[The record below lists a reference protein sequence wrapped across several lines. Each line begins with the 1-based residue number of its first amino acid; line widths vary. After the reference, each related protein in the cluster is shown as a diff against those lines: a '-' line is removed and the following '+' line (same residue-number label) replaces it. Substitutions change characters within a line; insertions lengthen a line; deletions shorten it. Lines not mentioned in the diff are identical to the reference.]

1 MRHLDKNR
9 PYATVHGDASH
20 AYEQDGINFDAAGNA
35 VDEPKETPKPA
46 PAAASAGQSVT
57 IAGKVFHLDAMSPE
71 ELVAL
76 ANDSLGLQLHKLAG
90 KRKSIPAIL
99 AAAKAQ
105 MPDGQLAD
113 QLQA

>member
-1 MRHLDKNR
+1 MKRLDKTR
-9 PYATVHGDASH
+9 PYAEVHGDASH
-20 AYEQDGINFDAAGNA
+20 RYEQDGINFDAAGNA
-35 VDEPKETPKPA
+35 VDEAHDAPKPA
-46 PAAASAGQSVT
+46 PAATGAGQTVT
-57 IAGKVFHLDAMSPE
+57 IAGKVFNLDAMSPE